1 MATKYGYVSR
11 DRAERQIDWG
21 EIGKQVSDEIVKINE
36 DRKERREDIL
46 QKSTDYA
53 KMLVEMPMGSNTAF
67 NEYLAQFTSQA
78 SKAALEDLNALKR
91 GEISEQ
97 EYYNRRAN
105 LKSGTELMIAGA
117 NNFNKNYDLIQERID
132 KGVASLVEIKYREK
146 MAQLLEFGNRTPFI
160 NPDTR
165 EVNTAR
171 LAPSGVMET
180 TVEDIASASDMFRI
194 SNFQLN
200 KFDMDKA
207 VNDIKKGI
215 GIQDVTVT
223 QEMIDQGLTTAAVG
237 TRIKSAFNSA
247 LMSEEDAEKA
257 KQDLVS
263 SYMKDDAAVISIL
276 ADYVPG
282 FGVTLDPFE
291 VDENTVLITRN
302 GSYEISDAQR
312 KAAQDYMI
320 KRVDQALPEQVD
332 TSKVQTANE
341 KEIERLRI
349 EVLKNQVEKGNLE
362 IKGIRADDID
372 TSNLQAEVKRDID
385 ETVGQELINTFDSN
399 YYSLAGG
406 AQKKGSNAVK
416 ASLDLLNSYASGFGT
431 TITEDGTNIT
441 FSTPAFD
448 ASGKALA
455 KPIEI
460 SYSLENITDGNTVKA
475 LLENFITLYPGKR
488 FINTAYKT
496 GRFNPAT
503 GTQATGTQATEIQ
516 TTNTDTD
523 TTPVDVNQAASNFG
537 IDLNQINTTTPTGTE
552 PSPTVVEE
560 NVTTQ
565 EDSPAEIKAKRRN
578 WIKKIKPLTL
588 TEKNDDGSPVF
599 DRTQFQN
606 SARFAS
612 VTEKNGGK
620 VKDKFLTAE
629 FARLYPDYPHEI
641 YGQTEVFGKAEE
653 IEANKKQTATDKIK
667 ARKNKQAKDKLL
679 SSQTRIEKLIEE
691 VEQEAGRDLSIEE
704 QVEIEKGNLPDI
716 DFSSDFTQKYSYL
729 FD

>member
-1 MATKYGYVSR
+1 MATGYGYVR
-11 DRAERQIDWG
+11 DKEPLSINWAEISKGFNDRLNEAEAERQS
-21 EIGKQVSDEIVKINE
+21 K
-36 DRKERREDIL
+36 REDI
-46 QKSTDYA
+46 QKQYDELSQKLINKPVGYNTDLNDVISSYSMQA
-53 KMLVEMPMGSNTAF
+53 
-67 NEYLAQFTSQA
+67 SQA
-78 SKAALEDLNALKR
+78 SLENLNKLKR

-97 EYYNRRAN
+97 EYYSRRAN
-105 LKSGTELMIAGA
+105 LKSSTQNFFLYA
-117 NNFNKNYDLIQERID
+117 NNFNQKLDENMKLIQSQDPDNQGSGRMAFQLALAQDMLNFKNTKAIIDPATDELILVKTDKNGEPTNEIVDVSQLGYLSSLQENSYNYRQQIANRLKGKGARKTRDKDGREVITILGAEINSQTAQDTIDAMAESLIGDERQTLSILYQNGYKYTQD
-132 KGVASLVEIKYREK
+132 ESLKGQDGYIYYDIKNNTYDYDPAKAKEILVEEI
-146 MAQLLEFGNRTPFI
+146 TSSIP
-160 NPDTR
+160 
-165 EVNTAR
+165 
-171 LAPSGVMET
+171 ET
-180 TVEDIASASDMFRI
+180 IIEPKE
-194 SNFQLN
+194 L
-200 KFDMDKA
+200 
-207 VNDIKKGI
+207 
-215 GIQDVTVT
+215 
-223 QEMIDQGLTTAAVG
+223 
-237 TRIKSAFNSA
+237 
-247 LMSEEDAEKA
+247 
-257 KQDLVS
+257 
-263 SYMKDDAAVISIL
+263 
-276 ADYVPG
+276 
-282 FGVTLDPFE
+282 
-291 VDENTVLITRN
+291 
-302 GSYEISDAQR
+302 
-312 KAAQDYMI
+312 
-320 KRVDQALPEQVD
+320 
-332 TSKVQTANE
+332 TANE

-349 EVLKNQVEKGNLE
+349 EVLKNQVEKGDLE

-372 TSNLQAEVKRDID
+372 TSNLQAEVKRDIN

-488 FINTAYKT
+488 FINNAYKT
-496 GRFNPAT
+496 GRFNQST
-503 GTQATGTQATEIQ
+503 GAVTTPSEIQ

-523 TTPVDVNQAASNFG
+523 TTPVNVNQAASDYG
-537 IDLNQINTTTPTGTE
+537 IDLNQINTTTPSPTE
-552 PSPTVVEE
+552 PTQTVVEE

-565 EDSPAEIKAKRRN
+565 EDNPAVIQAKRRT

-588 TEKNDDGSPVF
+588 DEKNDDGSPVF
-599 DRTQFQN
+599 DRAKFQN
-606 SARFAS
+606 TARFAT
-612 VTEKNGGK
+612 VTEKVGGK

-653 IEANKKQTATDKIK
+653 IEANKKQTAADKIK

-679 SSQTRIEKLIEE
+679 SSQTRIERLIEE
-691 VEQEAGRDLSIEE
+691 VEKEAGRDLSIEE